1 MNLFSFCTGLLLFGC
16 VSYSLEA
23 QTLSKSQNVV
33 TGTYTY
39 RIDAESLE
47 QLGDTICFD
56 PRSASQFPYPRQ
68 PDDLR
73 LRWFCFTNTDKAKR
87 MLRIPTAAKIK
98 ECGLQGQATVEI
110 DKYQTGKEDTDD
122 FDVAHLVAVRYVS
135 DMKPLLCSR

>member
-1 MNLFSFCTGLLLFGC
+1 MILFSFRIGLLLFAC

-23 QTLSKSQNVV
+23 QTLPKPPNVV

-56 PRSASQFPYPRQ
+56 PRSASQFPHPRP
-68 PDDLR
+68 PDDR
-73 LRWFCFTNTDKAKR
+73 GLRWFCFTDTDKAKR

-98 ECGLQGQATVEI
+98 ECGGQGQATVEI
-110 DKYQTGKEDTDD
+110 DKYQMGKEDTDD

-135 DMKPLLCSR
+135 DMKPLLCSH